1 MPERIN
7 GGLALAGL
15 GAVVLIVSLFLDWFE
30 PSRSAWTV
38 FELNDLVL
46 AALALFTL
54 ASAVAGLTG
63 SSRSLPYLPEGSIP
77 YAGLGALI
85 IVVATLI
92 QPPPTA
98 IHSSPKVGAWLGLA
112 AAVLITAGGVLLRAR
127 ISVVVT
133 LRSPQRRRKPTVR
146 VANRPEGKAP
156 EPPAEEALS
165 VGDEETETRPLP
177 GRGGG

>member
-54 ASAVAGLTG
+54 ACAAAGMAG
-63 SSRSLPYLPEGSIP
+63 SPRSLSYLPEGSIP
-77 YAGLGALI
+77 YAGVGALI

-92 QPPPTA
+92 QHPPTA
-98 IHSSPKVGAWLGLA
+98 LHSAPKVGAWLALA
-112 AAVLITAGGVLLRAR
+112 GALLVTAGGVLVRAR

-133 LRSPQRRRKPTVR
+133 LRSPERRRKPTVR
-146 VANRPEGKAP
+146 VTNRPEARPP
-156 EPPAEEALS
+156 EPAAEAAPAPSE
-165 VGDEETETRPLP
+165 DETETRPLP
-177 GRGGG
+177 GKGGG